1 MIGGKILVNARR
13 RVNQV
18 RIVDD
23 PGKTPLSYVGC
34 IYGNTTGKATSMVD
48 LLDNIQM
55 LYNIVVYQIEL
66 AMARSGGK
74 AVVYDVSQLPTNVG
88 MDMQQV
94 LYHLKTDGIIPIN
107 SKDEGNQ
114 MQTFNQFQQIDFTYL
129 NLYSS

>member
-1 MIGGKILVNARR
+1 M
-13 RVNQV
+13 
-18 RIVDD
+18 
-23 PGKTPLSYVGC
+23 SYVGC
-34 IYGNTTGKATSMVD
+34 IKGHTTGSSVSLVD

-114 MQTFNQFQQIDFTYL
+114 MQTFNQFQQVDFTL
-129 NLYSS
+129 SQSVQQLINLKMMFKKIMIFHIGSGI